1 MFVIIRL
8 MLKIDLTSG
17 HTPVCLFI
25 NSDEEDVRKSV
36 SELTE
41 SRTDSASHTLKRITS
56 GGAPLVSLAQQSNA
70 QVYKKGFLV
79 RKVHADQNGKR
90 SMFPYSYMTIHTV

>member
-1 MFVIIRL
+1 MC
-8 MLKIDLTSG
+8 
-17 HTPVCLFI
+17 VCSFPH
-25 NSDEEDVRKSV
+25 SDEEEVRKSV
-36 SELTE
+36 SELTN

-79 RKVHADQNGKR
+79 RKVHADPDGKR
-90 SMFPYSYMTIHTV
+90 SM